1 MDIQSMTTL
10 EKLQAMEQLWESL
23 EESEVTPPAWHRDV
37 VKQRRKALQENPES
51 YTPLQQVRE
60 LRRL

>member
-37 VKQRRKALQENPES
+37 IEKRRQALRDRPES
-51 YTPLQQVRE
+51 YTPLEHVRQ
-60 LRRL
+60 RGKR